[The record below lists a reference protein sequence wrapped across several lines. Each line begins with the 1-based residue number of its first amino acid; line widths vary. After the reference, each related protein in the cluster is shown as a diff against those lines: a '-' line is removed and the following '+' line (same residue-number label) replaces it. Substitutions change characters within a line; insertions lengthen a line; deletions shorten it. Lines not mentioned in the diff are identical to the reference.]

1 MSEQRLIDANFFA
14 ECISEAANRL
24 VSEYGSGSVTN
35 TLIALSEGLTDGR
48 FGITVDAVPIVRCK
62 ECKYRGY
69 DDCPMCH
76 DEYYYDEDD
85 GGDWVTR
92 DMTVDDGFCHKGA
105 KMDGGAE

>member
-62 ECKYRGY
+62 ECKYRG
-69 DDCPMCH
+69 DELRCPMCF
-76 DEYYYDEDD
+76 DEWDEDD
-85 GGDWVTR
+85 PGFLRIDN
-92 DMTVDDGFCHKGA
+92 TVDDGFCHKGA
-105 KMDGGAE
+105 KMDGGAEG